1 MNTSKDA
8 VEKQLNALSEKL
20 QDMDQPLDN
29 LLEGVVYA
37 KPINYWDYIQTDAL
51 LNLQVQRTLLP
62 DEMVFIMYHQV
73 NELIFKM
80 ILWELQQLAD
90 MENLDIV
97 FFTSKLERISRYFDM
112 LTASFTVMRDGMDL
126 DQYLKFRRT
135 LSPASGY
142 QSVQYRQ
149 IEFASTNL
157 INLIDQRFRAD
168 FSIKIEEGVQWN
180 ASLYDECFEHLYW
193 QAAGKDFSNGKKTY
207 TLREFEQKYKA
218 PLLRFIKTYKDLN
231 LYSKFKTLPEKAQ
244 QDPKLREAMRHYDH
258 TVNIKWVMAHYNTA
272 RHYLNQGDQP
282 LDATGGSEWAK
293 YMHPK
298 YQKRVFFPD
307 LWSAEELETWGQ
319 EV

>member
-1 MNTSKDA
+1 MSTSKDA

-20 QDMDQPLDN
+20 QDNGQPLDHR
-29 LLEGVVYA
+29 LEGVVHA
-37 KPINYWDYIQTDAL
+37 KPINYWDYIQTDVL

-80 ILWELQQLAD
+80 ILWELQQVAD
-90 MENLDIV
+90 KENLDAA
-97 FFTSKLERISRYFDM
+97 FFTSRLERISRYFDM
-112 LTASFTVMRDGMDL
+112 LTASFNVMRDGMDL

-142 QSVQYRQ
+142 QSAQYRQ
-149 IEFASTNL
+149 IEFASTHL
-157 INLIDQRFRAD
+157 INLIDKRFRAD
-168 FSIKIEEGVQWN
+168 FSRKIEEGAQFD
-180 ASLYDECFEHLYW
+180 APFYDEAFEHLYW
-193 QAAGKDFSNGKKTY
+193 QAAGKDFSTGKKTF
-207 TLREFEQKYKA
+207 TLKDFEQKYKA
-218 PLLRFIKTYKDLN
+218 PLLRFTRTFKDLN
-231 LYSKFKTLPEKAQ
+231 LYSKFQTLPNEAQ

-272 RHYLNQGDQP
+272 RYYLNQGKQP

-298 YQKRVFFPD
+298 YQRRVFFPG
-307 LWSAEELETWGQ
+307 LWSAEELKNWGQ

>member
-20 QDMDQPLDN
+20 QDMDQPLDHQ
-29 LLEGVVYA
+29 LEGVVHA

-80 ILWELQQLAD
+80 ILWELQQVAD
-90 MENLDIV
+90 KENLDTN

-149 IEFASTNL
+149 IEFASTHL

-168 FSIKIEEGVQWN
+168 FSKEIEEGVQFD
-180 ASLYDECFEHLYW
+180 ASFYDKSFEHLYW
-193 QAAGKDFSNGKKTY
+193 QAAGKDFSTGKKTY

-218 PLLRFIKTYKDLN
+218 PLLRFIKTFKDLN
-231 LYSKFKTLPEKAQ
+231 LYSKFQTLPEQAQ

-272 RHYLNQGDQP
+272 RHYLNQGGKP
-282 LDATGGSEWAK
+282 LDATGGSDWAK

-307 LWSAEELETWGQ
+307 LWSAEELKNWGQ